1 MDINGNLTVFVA
13 TRSNNGIQK
22 TNTPLDKFSSRSS
35 TLKDCL
41 VQEYIDFLNK
51 ASREELLELKV
62 LADSHNNEKMN
73 SFSISYRFSK
83 TAEYIIELREESPL
97 KSQFG
102 ILQLNDLKKI
112 GLSSRQVQN
121 LFIKAARTLF
131 ENKAEDSMAD

>member
-97 KSQFG
+97 KS
-102 ILQLNDLKKI
+102 LNDLKKI